1 MNDKILSEVNRKG
14 IFINDQLLNDSDKN
28 NLKRDF
34 EKKKDYEFIRIN
46 DDEEIKKISNTLFN
60 FLHRDYINQFLID
73 YLGNGKKCTHLLF
86 TRSKPESK
94 KKDSEYI
101 ESGSVLGFHNDD
113 VGKQIKINILL
124 SDLKKNANGLE
135 YAIASHKLSLLD
147 KGIITFF
154 NIFGFFKNWSKHFI
168 NYQINKIKGIRVN
181 FMSEEKVKSKFK
193 LTRVFGKSG
202 LIYIFDTNGFHRQAT
217 VENENI
223 SNTEREL
230 ITIYFNQKKLN

>member
-1 MNDKILSEVNRKG
+1 MNDKILSEINRKG

-154 NIFGFFKNWSKHFI
+154 NILGFFKNWSKHFI